1 MAGVGVEETGAAGLR
16 CPRAMPSRA
25 DIRRRDRLA
34 ALLLLV
40 LIVALGVAL
49 ILRRSV
55 FEDGDRLAQRA
66 RLQHEAI
73 ELDRFSAR
81 RERSA
86 GGDRLSVSLRLRTS
100 VSVSL
105 PCYVFVVARNDQA
118 SPKLWAIWPPQPP
131 GPAITAGG
139 HFHGAT
145 PNAGYAMTLSDRW
158 ERLTATVP
166 HPSSGSGFDT
176 VVIYVVAGDG
186 RILLERPFR
195 V

>member
-1 MAGVGVEETGAAGLR
+1 
-16 CPRAMPSRA
+16 MPTRA
-25 DIRRRDRLA
+25 DVRRRDRFA

-49 ILRRSV
+49 VLRRSLL
-55 FEDGDRLAQRA
+55 EDGDRLAQRA

-73 ELDRFSAR
+73 EFDRFSAR

-100 VSVSL
+100 MSVSL
-105 PCYVFVVARNDQA
+105 PCYVFVVARNDQT
-118 SPKLWAIWPPQPP
+118 SPKLWAIWPPQPA

-139 HFHGAT
+139 HFHGASPT
-145 PNAGYAMTLSDRW
+145 SGFAVTLSDDWARIN
-158 ERLTATVP
+158 ATVP
-166 HPSSGSGFDT
+166 HPSGGATFDT
-176 VVIYVVAGDG
+176 VEVYIVDPEG
-186 RILLERPFR
+186 RILLARPFR